1 MLICQS
7 RSDIGKVRKMNQDA
21 FIVIQDDTM
30 TLAFV
35 CDGMGGANAGE
46 IASTMACDK
55 IVAYVDTHPIDK
67 TVDVKSWLLDV
78 VRFAN
83 ENIYLASLRNP
94 AYYGMGTTLVGFLDY
109 DRQLT
114 SINVGD
120 SRLYGYTPVLFQ
132 QITTDHSLVS
142 EMVRRGLISE
152 EESKSHPKR
161 HILTNALGISRDI
174 RIDIETITT
183 EFEYLLLSSDGLHG
197 VLDDYQIRE
206 ILSTE
211 ADLPTLCDQL
221 IDAANEAGGFD
232 NITVILAKVGA
243 NR

>member
-21 FIVIQDDTM
+21 FVVKQVETM

-35 CDGMGGANAGE
+35 CDGMGGAKAGE
-46 IASTMACDK
+46 IASSMACEK
-55 IVAYVDTHPIDK
+55 IVAYVDEHPIK
-67 TVDVKSWLLDV
+67 ESLDVKSWLHDAV
-78 VRFAN
+78 NFAN
-83 ENIYLASLRNP
+83 ESVYLASLRNP

-109 DRQLT
+109 DQHLT

-120 SRLYGYTPVLFQ
+120 SRLYGYAPSLLQ
-132 QITTDHSLVS
+132 QITTDHSLVT
-142 EMVRRGLISE
+142 EMVSRGLISE

-174 RIDIETITT
+174 RIDIEEITIDY
-183 EFEYLLLSSDGLHG
+183 EYLLISSDGLHG
-197 VLDDYQIRE
+197 VLEDQQIAD

-232 NITVILAKVGA
+232 NITVVLAKVGA